1 MGRRIRVTALRNKE
15 QNLRLYVLA
24 LLALV
29 RQMQEAEQQQKDDG
43 ALPAAPEGSE
53 EVGHD

>member
-1 MGRRIRVTALRNKE
+1 MTALRNKE

>member
-1 MGRRIRVTALRNKE
+1 MGRRIRVTALRNGE

-29 RQMQEAEQQQKDDG
+29 RQLQEAERPQEGGTQDASDG
-43 ALPAAPEGSE
+43 SG